1 LLISPSTTEVDT
13 LSLHDAL
20 PIFAPAW
27 ESYRRRSECSALDDC
42 PACKKWLSCGRPGH
56 VEAKYTIP
64 TPAQNTRAAPR
75 SSGCDKSPCINRKS
89 TRLNSSHVK
98 ISYAVFCL

>member
-1 LLISPSTTEVDT
+1 CLYLNSPAPNVTFT

-20 PIFAPAW
+20 PIFTCKV
-27 ESYRRRSECSALDDC
+27 RRTLVEEQTEYQHMAIVETEQFGRMLLLDGMVQTTEVDEFVYHEMIT
-42 PACKKWLSCGRPGH
+42 H
-56 VEAKYTIP
+56 VADELV
-64 TPAQNTRAAPR
+64 
-75 SSGCDKSPCINRKS
+75 DLDRKS